1 MIYASLEVVL
11 LCGRDDH
18 HSRWLHV
25 FAFRFEFQQ
34 RKAQQ
39 SSRSSCSSNT
49 TSMSRYSSSMSRHST
64 LSSGAGP
71 ATVLRND
78 CVLYLTVL
86 SARDLKSTQKI
97 GVQDPYCVVYLVSG
111 GKAATEP
118 TFKTSTHD
126 NGGGLRFD
134 EDVVV
139 VRLVYV
145 CFVWGTHWHLGCR
158 YVGVCRY

>member
-1 MIYASLEVVL
+1 
-11 LCGRDDH
+11 
-18 HSRWLHV
+18 
-25 FAFRFEFQQ
+25 
-34 RKAQQ
+34 
-39 SSRSSCSSNT
+39 
-49 TSMSRYSSSMSRHST
+49 MSRYSSSVSRHST

-86 SARDLKSTQKI
+86 SARDLKTTQKI

-139 VRLVYV
+139 IRLVYV
-145 CFVWGTHWHLGCR
+145 CFVWRAHWHLGCR
-158 YVGVCRY
+158 YVCVCAGTEPQWNEKGTILIPDVASDVLKIKVRNENWVGRYVVKRS